1 MNKKKQLRT
10 WLELGVGRGS
20 ALARTLKV
28 SRQFIQSTSS
38 GKNGLSDAQW
48 DSFKYSMNIVELDEM
63 RSQKSIEHNIIKA
76 ARNSHNADSEIKS
89 MSLVELDKWVD
100 VLGRVA

>member
-10 WLELGVGRGS
+10 WLEIGVGRGT
-20 ALARTLKV
+20 ALANSMSV
-28 SRQFIQSTSS
+28 SRQFIHSASQ
-38 GKNGLSDAQW
+38 GKTGISDQQW
-48 DSFKYSMNIVELDEM
+48 SAITFAMNIVELDEM
-63 RSQKSIEHNIIKA
+63 RSQKSIEQNIVKA
-76 ARNSHNADSEIKS
+76 ARNSNNKDSEIKN